1 MESLIIMHE
10 FDVFYAISGR
20 GEQKKHIRPLLCSS
34 ESFQVLPFF
43 GGCLQPLRKVC
54 FVFMLVILL
63 VVRDC
68 QPKSLTSLSQQLPGN
83 LLMTFCG
90 WLSDPFKGCWWRP
103 TFGDEKVTLLESPG
117 GSYVM
122 FFCWKPR
129 HFSIVLS
136 SDRPQSKM
144 ETMIFWPKVPGDGD
158 EVSRGKI
165 SQDMNP
171 IDEQLGHPMGQALYY
186 WPTFLQERIN
196 S

>member
-1 MESLIIMHE
+1 MALLKVVGDLQRLGMKRSLCLNHLAE
-10 FDVFYAISGR
+10 VTYVFR
-20 GEQKKHIRPLLCSS
+20 
-34 ESFQVLPFF
+34 
-43 GGCLQPLRKVC
+43 
-54 FVFMLVILL
+54 LVE
-63 VVRDC
+63 
-68 QPKSLTSLSQQLPGN
+68 N
-83 LLMTFCG
+83 
-90 WLSDPFKGCWWRP
+90 
-103 TFGDEKVTLLESPG
+103 
-117 GSYVM
+117 
-122 FFCWKPR
+122 PR

-165 SQDMNP
+165 SQDTNP